1 MTKNDPNQ
9 KRIHLDAGPDAFSSQ
24 MAYYETQIRQDIN
37 FTWKRFWHVINA
49 RFACAFDRFDGTVE
63 RILVNFWRIF
73 GLFLTQ
79 MGPKVGFANGAI

>member
-24 MAYYETQIRQDIN
+24 LAYYETQIRQDIN

-49 RFACAFDRFDGTVE
+49 RLLPA
-63 RILVNFWRIF
+63 L
-73 GLFLTQ
+73 LTDS
-79 MGPKVGFANGAI
+79 MGPWKGFL